1 MIFRACDWKVEFPR
15 RPLVMGIVNV
25 TPDSFSDGGQFFDKE
40 KALAHAI
47 QLWDEGADII
57 DVGGESTRPKA
68 EPVSEQVELK
78 RVIPLIQAIKDD
90 TNVPIS
96 VDTQKPLVAREAVS
110 AGAVIVNDIGAN
122 REDRAMWQVV
132 AMTGAGY
139 VLMHMKG
146 TPQTM
151 QDQAMYRD
159 VTADVNEFFA
169 ERLKTIQS
177 SGISPEQVVLDPGI
191 GFAKNGEHN
200 LQLLARMKQFKVHQR
215 PVMVGASRKSFIGK
229 LLGGDVTE
237 RVGGSIACAI
247 WAVMQGARI
256 IRTHDVRATSQ
267 ALRMIEEIQGR
278 ES

>member
-96 VDTQKPLVAREAVS
+96 VDTQKPLVAREAIS
-110 AGAVIVNDIGAN
+110 AGAVIVNDIGSN

-151 QDQAMYRD
+151 QDHAMYRD
-159 VTADVNEFFA
+159 VTADVNEYFS

-177 SGISPEQVVLDPGI
+177 SGVSPEQVVVDPGL
-191 GFAKNGEHN
+191 GFAKNGDHN
-200 LQLLARMKQFKVHQR
+200 LQLLARLKQFKIHQR
-215 PVMVGASRKSFIGK
+215 PMMIGASRKSFIGK

-237 RVGGSIACAI
+237 RLGGSIACAL
-247 WAVMQGARI
+247 WAVMQGAQI

-267 ALRMIEEIQGR
+267 ALRMVEEIQQR
-278 ES
+278 VS

>member
-78 RVIPLIQAIKDD
+78 RVLPLIQAIKHD
-90 TNVPIS
+90 TNAPIS